1 MLKSENYYLLRT
13 PGLPLETIDI
23 EIENFESYKSF
34 IESVFSG
41 PEFNEAIQ
49 IASPVLYG
57 EALKIFNQKTD
68 TKETRKIYSS
78 VFNYILRG
86 SSRCT
91 PFGQFAGFSTGEAG
105 ISTNIRLAEKE
116 SHHPHFRLDMDFLQS
131 LIDEVAK
138 IRSVQQSS
146 RFYPN
151 NSIFLLNG
159 KYFYLEYILKNFKT
173 YQVSQVDHSEYLED
187 ILKAAGEGLNIE
199 SLAEVIDDE
208 DITQEE
214 KTEFIHELI
223 DAQLLINELEPEIT
237 GQDPFSGFLQKM
249 MAIAEISVSDET
261 QQVVKV
267 LHEIQGLLNGDFLFA
282 ERVRHISR
290 LTDSISDK
298 IGAKDVLQVDL
309 GLNMQHNT
317 IKEEVLGEVVQD
329 LEKIYLLF
337 AEERMAN
344 LHDFKSAFS
353 ARFDQQ
359 EIPLTV
365 ALDAEYGVGYSDYK
379 AHTIGVMPLL
389 DEVNV
394 FLPSAPASASWS
406 PVYQLLLEKMLKQD
420 AMDADVLVI
429 TEQEIEKITA
439 EKKDKLNIPDSLFIV
454 GSLLAENMEAL
465 DKGDFKFSFKS
476 CAGPSSVRLMA
487 RFSALDSVLKDKLRE
502 SIAHEEAFNPDC
514 IYAEV
519 VHLPQSRTGNIIN
532 RPQLRDYEIPYI
544 GKSGADID
552 KQINIEDLYVSLKQG
567 KVVLRSKSM
576 NKQII
581 PRMSNAHTFSYS
593 GLPVYKF
600 LCELQFQDLIGGFA
614 WDWGP
619 FSELPKLPRVIF
631 NHLIVSPKIWN
642 IDFSEYLD
650 EYLLQ
655 TSFPDVFDKFRDQ
668 IQQMSQHL
676 QLPDQVVYANGE
688 NELLIQLKSF
698 GGLNVLYQLLRKK
711 MKIELREFIFNKD
724 NLLLADVHAQKYT
737 NEIIIPVGK
746 MNAVSAEKKA
756 ASFSREMKVTSINRT
771 SFLNDN
777 WVYIKLY
784 TGIKNA
790 DYLLRN
796 VIPEFIEEIEKES
809 LISEWFFIRY
819 ADPDYHIRL
828 RILRKDLPGGFALLT
843 DKINKFFDP
852 LLRQHQIFKIQFDT
866 YEKEIERYGEEN
878 MRMVEHLFY
887 IDSKFMVPL
896 FRRLGGD
903 IGEDLRW
910 LMMLLSVDRY
920 FDDFRLSMAE
930 RYDTIK
936 GMSES
941 FVSEFG
947 GSASLKKQL
956 NSKYRAKRTL
966 IEDLLINQSDQYS
979 ELYDLM
985 KCRTQALQ
993 DAMNSLLDNDN
1004 SPAQLRQIVIGYIH
1018 MCINRFSLSN
1028 PRKHELVI
1036 YYFLEKHYQS
1046 VISRP
1051 KIINELT
1058 S

>member
-13 PGLPLETIDI
+13 PGLPLETIDV

-34 IESVFSG
+34 IENVFSG

-86 SSRCT
+86 ASRCT
-91 PFGQFAGFSTGEAG
+91 PFGQFAGFSTGEVGLA
-105 ISTNIRLAEKE
+105 TNIRLGEKE

-138 IRSVQQSS
+138 IRSVQLSS

-187 ILKAAGEGLNIE
+187 ILKAAAEGLNIE
-199 SLAEVIDDE
+199 SLAAVIDDE

-237 GQDPFSGFLQKM
+237 GQDPFTGFLQKM
-249 MAIAEISVSDET
+249 IAIAETSVSDET
-261 QQVVKV
+261 QHLVKI
-267 LHEIQGLLNGDFLFA
+267 LHEIQDLLKADFPFA
-282 ERVRHISR
+282 ERVRNISR

-309 GLNMQHNT
+309 GLNMRNNT
-317 IKEEVLGEVVQD
+317 IKEDVLEQVVQD

-389 DEVNV
+389 DDVNV
-394 FLPSAPASASWS
+394 FLPGAPASASWS
-406 PVYQLLLEKMLKQD
+406 PVYQLLLEKMLKQG
-420 AMDADVLVI
+420 AMGTDDLVI
-429 TEQEIEKITA
+429 TEQEVEKMTA
-439 EKKDKLNIPDSLFIV
+439 EKKGKLNIPDSLFIV
-454 GSLLAENMEAL
+454 GSLLAENAGAL
-465 DKGDFKFSFKS
+465 DRGDFKFSFKS

-487 RFSALDSVLKDKLRE
+487 RFSALDPVLEDKLKE

-532 RPQLRDYEIPYI
+532 RPQLRAYEIPYI

-552 KQINIEDLYVSLKQG
+552 KQINIEDLYVSVKQG
-567 KVVLRSKSM
+567 KVMLRSKSL
-576 NKQII
+576 NKRII
-581 PRMSNAHTFSYS
+581 PRMSNAHSFSYS

-631 NHLIVSPKIWN
+631 NHLIVSPRIWN

-650 EYLLQ
+650 ADVLQ
-655 TSFPDVFDKFRDQ
+655 ASFPDVFDKFRDQ
-668 IQQMSQHL
+668 LQQVSQLL
-676 QLPDQVVYANGE
+676 QLPDQVVYASGE

-724 NLLLADVHAQKYT
+724 NLLLADVNAQKYT
-737 NEIIIPVGK
+737 NEIIIPVGS
-746 MNAVSAEKKA
+746 MNTLSSAQKA
-756 ASFSREMKVTSINRT
+756 ESFSGKMEVTINRT

-828 RILRKDLPGGFALLT
+828 RVLRKDQPGGFALLA
-843 DKINKFFDP
+843 DKINEFFDP
-852 LLRQHQIFKIQFDT
+852 LLLQHQVFKIQFDT

-887 IDSKFMVPL
+887 VDSKFMVPL
-896 FRRLGGD
+896 FRLLGGD

-910 LMMLLSVDRY
+910 LMMVLSVDRY
-920 FDDFRLSMAE
+920 FDDFRFNIE
-930 RYDTIK
+930 QRYATIK
-936 GMSES
+936 GMSEA
-941 FVSEFG
+941 FVTEFG
-947 GSASLKKQL
+947 GSTSLKKQL
-956 NSKYRAKRTL
+956 NSKYRVKRTL
-966 IEDLLINQSDQYS
+966 IEDLLINHSDQFS
-979 ELYDLM
+979 ELYDIM
-985 KCRTQALQ
+985 KYRTQALQ
-993 DAMNSLLDNDN
+993 GAMDSLLANDN
-1004 SPAQLRQIVIGYIH
+1004 SPAQLRQIVIGFIH

-1046 VISRP
+1046 VMSRP